1 MTAFCVSV
9 IDTIEVISAH
19 EKGTYSSIQETDIKT
34 FKGGKKSFNG
44 EIVHLSER
52 QRDRL
57 SDL

>member
-1 MTAFCVSV
+1 MSV